1 MSKNNL
7 ENKQELEDNID
18 NTSQES
24 IIDNNVLEDE
34 VEKDVL
40 KKEEL
45 KVSLEDQIA
54 KLQEESSIN
63 LAGWK
68 RAQADY
74 QNLQKT
80 SSKEKLDII
89 KYASSD
95 MITKLIPL
103 FDNFELAL
111 KYTPEELKDNQ
122 WVKGIEFILKQMQEM
137 LIDQGVKIINPLGE
151 DFDPHQHEAVETIES
166 EDESNK
172 NKVIEVMQ
180 VGYKLEDKLIRS
192 ARVRV
197 SS

>member
-7 ENKQELEDNID
+7 DNKQE
-18 NTSQES
+18 S
-24 IIDNNVLEDE
+24 DNNFDSNLVEENINDNSLESK
-34 VEKDVL
+34 EKDI
-40 KKEEL
+40 
-45 KVSLEDQIA
+45 SLEDQII
-54 KLQEESSIN
+54 KLQEEVSNN
-63 LAGWK
+63 LSGWK

-80 SSKEKLDII
+80 SAKEKLDII
-89 KYASSD
+89 KYASFD
-95 MITKLIPL
+95 IITKLIPL

-122 WVKGIEFILKQMQEM
+122 WVKGIEFILKQIQDL
-137 LIDQGVKIINPLGE
+137 LIEQGVQIINPLGE
-151 DFDPHQHEAVETIES
+151 DFDPYQHEAVETIQS
-166 EDESNK
+166 EDENNK

-192 ARVRV
+192 ARVKV